1 MAQETIFQGP
11 CLQPLIDHPSDDTVG
26 DSSVKKG
33 AKVGVRDRPEVV
45 FDVEI
50 YHPTQSLAHEAG
62 TQVLQGL
69 MSRATWPE
77 AVGAG
82 EKILLV
88 NEFQHHDDRPLRHL
102 VLERRNAEGATRS
115 IRL

>member
-1 MAQETIFQGP
+1 MAQKTIFQDSRV
-11 CLQPLIDHPSDDTVG
+11 QPFIDHPSDDAIR

-33 AKVGVRDRPEVV
+33 SKVGVRNRIEIF

-50 YHPTQSLAHEAG
+50 DHPTQSVAHEAG
-62 TQVLQGL
+62 TQILQSL

-82 EKILLV
+82 KKVLLV
-88 NEFQHHDDRPLRHL
+88 HCLQYHDNRPLAYL
-102 VLERRNAEGATRS
+102 VFES
-115 IRL
+115 